1 MTAEKEMSAAEAFK
15 QISERLAGLERE
27 VTLLREVITEPV
39 PPEGLPKNVRRVVFK
54 GTAESARKMRVSKAA
69 KRNGMTRDAWVA
81 QYGERETNP

>member
-1 MTAEKEMSAAEAFK
+1 MTAEKLTAAEAFLRLE
-15 QISERLAGLERE
+15 QRLAGLERE
-27 VTLLREVITEPV
+27 MVLLREVITEPV